1 MSKEPLPLTGN
12 LARAARALVGVS
24 AADAAEAAG
33 LTRRQLRNFEKSLF
47 PLTIDQRIELRSAL
61 ERLGAHFVSDGNGG
75 RGHGVR
81 LKFSASKTERV
92 ESWEAEGGLA
102 ADDDV

>member
-1 MSKEPLPLTGN
+1 MTKDSLPLTGN

-24 AADAAEAAG
+24 AADTAEAAG
-33 LTRRQLRNFEKSLF
+33 LTRRQLRDFEKHLAPISL
-47 PLTIDQRIELRSAL
+47 DQRIALRVAL

-81 LKFSASKTERV
+81 LKFSSSKTERV
-92 ESWEAEGGLA
+92 ESWEAEGGFA